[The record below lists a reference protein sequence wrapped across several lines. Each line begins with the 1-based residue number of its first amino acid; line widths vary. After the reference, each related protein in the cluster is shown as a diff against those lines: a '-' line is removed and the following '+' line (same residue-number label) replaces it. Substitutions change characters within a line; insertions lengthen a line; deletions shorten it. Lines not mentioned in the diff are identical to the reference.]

1 MRNFGL
7 ISKKIA
13 QSSYIFGSISLIL
26 GVILSFVNV
35 PVSASTGIS
44 GNHNLDL
51 DYQPNACTLAFKCEI
66 DTGCDPDPYS
76 SWSAPTGFQICEIAI
91 KAGTHYLPFFSDG
104 CADISPPGG
113 DGIPDYCV
121 SGVGTDFGEAER
133 LCVENGQT
141 ECYAISHSE
150 YYIDALPPT
159 PTPTDTNVP
168 PSPTPTETS
177 VPPTPT
183 PTDTS
188 VPPSP
193 TPTDT
198 SAPPSPTPTDTSVP
212 PSSTPTGTTSV
223 PTSTPTGTPIAGTV
237 TPTSTPTEMPT
248 NTHTPT
254 ATDTSLPPTSTQ
266 TATVLATLITAT
278 PTNTLPSD
286 STQTPVP
293 ASTSSGEQVTPTA
306 TQSSDEPASTLP
318 PPQPTGTQPAVLI
331 PVTGVNLNSPLAQL
345 EQTQGFLINLG
356 FALLGMGLI
365 FHGIGRKIEG

>member
-193 TPTDT
+193 
-198 SAPPSPTPTDTSVP
+198 SPTPTDTSVP